1 MRAIITF
8 YCFILAAPLFLVI
21 GIDLLASSILY
32 LITGEFKSY
41 IDQYITNFYDE
52 IYFFSQEVWQVKTG
66 LIGFDRIT
74 NGLISLQYSA
84 GGRWMLFLP
93 PALIGCLGISNFLPK
108 LDYDPNQGPP
118 MWVTISVASILILG
132 PLAAFTPL
140 IVASFIASFLFIFE
154 LVVNLLQVTING
166 LKY

>member
-8 YCFILAAPLFLVI
+8 YCFFLAIPLFLVI
-21 GIDLLASSILY
+21 GYDLILSSILY

-41 IDQYITNFYDE
+41 LDQYINNFYDE

-66 LIGFDRIT
+66 LIGFDHIA

-118 MWVTISVASILILG
+118 MWVTVSVGSILILT

-140 IVASFIASFLFIFE
+140 IVASFIAIFLFIFE
-154 LVVNLLQVTING
+154 LVSNLFHANIDG